1 MTDYKQI
8 CRNLMAAIDAEAR
21 EHTLG
26 FELLKAYAE
35 ADAALATPEDEMEG
49 TVKSDSDLA
58 AIRRAL
64 EQLPD
69 HE

>member
-49 TVKSDSDLA
+49 TVKSDSEPSILTN
-58 AIRRAL
+58 
-64 EQLPD
+64 
-69 HE
+69 